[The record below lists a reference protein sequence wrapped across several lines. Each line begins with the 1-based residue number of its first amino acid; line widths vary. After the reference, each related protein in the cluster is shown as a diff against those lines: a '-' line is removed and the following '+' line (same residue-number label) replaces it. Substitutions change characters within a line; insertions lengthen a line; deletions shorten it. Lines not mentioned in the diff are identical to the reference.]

1 MLLYSYPTC
10 PRGIHLPLLFYL
22 RGRGYKK
29 NNRVGYN
36 MISIMTLSLLAYFT
50 HIFIDIIIY
59 ALGSTPWS
67 FGNFWMV
74 GRVIKDPS
82 LSLLSPCEVVTWVL
96 IFISRKETQE
106 LLIKYPPIQLERR
119 SFEP

>member
-1 MLLYSYPTC
+1 
-10 PRGIHLPLLFYL
+10 
-22 RGRGYKK
+22 
-29 NNRVGYN
+29 
-36 MISIMTLSLLAYFT
+36 MISIMTLSLTAYFT

-67 FGNFWMV
+67 FENFWMV

-82 LSLLSPCEVVTWVL
+82 LSLPSPCEVVTWVL

-106 LLIKYPPIQLERR
+106 LSIKYPPIQLERQ